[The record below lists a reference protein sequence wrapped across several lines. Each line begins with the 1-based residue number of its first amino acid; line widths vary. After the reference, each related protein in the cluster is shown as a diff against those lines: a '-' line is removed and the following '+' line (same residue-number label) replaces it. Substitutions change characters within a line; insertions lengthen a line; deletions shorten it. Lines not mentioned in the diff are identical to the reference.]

1 MTAKEMPMTEE
12 TENLVLSI
20 LREMRG
26 ELSDVRAEQ
35 HAMSERI
42 DALSD
47 DMNARFDQVA
57 DLMTVVVSAQAD
69 LTRRVETLEEA

>member
-1 MTAKEMPMTEE
+1 MTEE

>member
-1 MTAKEMPMTEE
+1 MTEE

-26 ELSDVRAEQ
+26 ELGDIRMEISDVRAEQ